1 MIMVMI
7 HPNNLSTSFDLL
19 DKRRS
24 HFKIRGIFD
33 FDEKK
38 SYRGYKNHLATLN
51 VCWVDLISFK
61 YVCRRI
67 L

>member
-1 MIMVMI
+1 MSAPNHLILASSNMIMVMI

-38 SYRGYKNHLATLN
+38 
-51 VCWVDLISFK
+51 
-61 YVCRRI
+61 I
-67 L
+67 LSGL